1 MHAHRRRICWD
12 GHDSIEPGESHR
24 FRYAL
29 YRSYVLLS
37 DPPIEPI
44 TEHILD
50 QFPLRKAQR
59 LGGRAYES
67 PALPLSYSASAGI
80 LPQAHSEPLPAQWID
95 DL

>member
-1 MHAHRRRICWD
+1 MGWVVRLTVRKATPDI
-12 GHDSIEPGESHR
+12 GGI
-24 FRYAL
+24 RYAL

-80 LPQAHSEPLPAQWID
+80 LPQAHSGPLPAQWID